1 MDREML
7 GLADYLNSAIHSGKA
22 ATVKYIVQAL
32 MYGVGKGHKAL
43 LVDEVPKTKEIL
55 IEREKR
61 LEKYKTI
68 VGLSQQ
74 IDDLQQSIEKQKKAE
89 ENLRSSKKN
98 RGNWKMSWMKILIW
112 KNSWRNTAAIV
123 LSFRL
128 RQPFLP
134 QR

>member
-55 IEREKR
+55 VEREKR
-61 LEKYKTI
+61 LEKI
-68 VGLSQQ
+68 QNDCGSVPA
-74 IDDLQQSIEKQKKAE
+74 D
-89 ENLRSSKKN
+89 R
-98 RGNWKMSWMKILIW
+98 
-112 KNSWRNTAAIV
+112 
-123 LSFRL
+123 
-128 RQPFLP
+128 
-134 QR
+134 